1 MHFTKKLGF
10 EICQRRIA
18 VMQIEAAV
26 NPSMGACLK
35 HPCFKNLS
43 LHHRY
48 PPQGLVAA
56 NTCTYKNVA
65 ASIIE
70 FSCENGL
77 LNVFEARTPKQAY
90 MDVFTA
96 TFCRLFL
103 QLDWP
108 NLNKVRAWGTETP

>member
-1 MHFTKKLGF
+1 MLFTKKLNF

-18 VMQIEAAV
+18 VMQIEAAM

-56 NTCTYKNVA
+56 NTLVGNDFA
-65 ASIIE
+65 AAKTE
-70 FSCENGL
+70 FRSGSGPL
-77 LNVFEARTPKQAY
+77 KVFEAGMPKQAP
-90 MDVFTA
+90 MDGFIA
-96 TFCRLFL
+96 PLSGPFPLRN
-103 QLDWP
+103 WP
-108 NLNKVRAWGTETP
+108 DTNIWGITTP

>member
-1 MHFTKKLGF
+1 MLFTKKLGF

-18 VMQIEAAV
+18 VTQFEAAV
-26 NPSMGACLK
+26 NPSLGASLK
-35 HPCFKNLS
+35 HPCFKHLK

-48 PPQGLVAA
+48 SPLGLVAA
-56 NTCTYKNVA
+56 YIWILKTLT

-96 TFCRLFL
+96 TFYRLFS
-103 QLDWP
+103 QLNWP
-108 NLNKVRAWGTETP
+108 DTNIWGITTP